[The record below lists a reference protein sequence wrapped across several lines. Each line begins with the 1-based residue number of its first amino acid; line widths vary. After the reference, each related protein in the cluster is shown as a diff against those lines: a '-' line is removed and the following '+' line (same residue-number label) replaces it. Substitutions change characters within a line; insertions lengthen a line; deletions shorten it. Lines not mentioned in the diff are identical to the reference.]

1 LILNIEIMRNK
12 LLIGFIFFAVL
23 ATQFSCSQM
32 RQMELER
39 NRSLWHE
46 SKIKD
51 YKMKVKIQKTGHA
64 TPNGKFIIIVRG
76 GVAKSIKSVDFK
88 PGLEMLDT
96 EIQFGRYSTIGGIFS
111 FIESAEK
118 DNQKNNRGWSR
129 REIEYDSKFGY
140 PKKVDLDQSGVF
152 DDELSFEVLEF
163 EAIDSSDSEPA
174 EKSSPPKLNLISAS
188 EITKAEFS
196 TKYHYGPLG
205 DSDESNTSSGGVSFS
220 RNGTAFRYYDARH
233 YDTGKKQDT
242 DGEKFQAVV
251 SIEQFQNFAQT
262 IADNDFSN
270 LKDSTER
277 TNNPIDYMLLTVT
290 YAGKTKTIKANN
302 SVKNTAEVKA
312 ILQAFE
318 TLKNQVDWK

>member
-1 LILNIEIMRNK
+1 M
-12 LLIGFIFFAVL
+12 IGFIFFAVL
-23 ATQFSCSQM
+23 ATQFACSPI
-32 RQMELER
+32 RQTVNIR
-39 NRSLWHE
+39 NQVLWRWN
-46 SKIKD
+46 KIEN
-51 YKMKVKIQKTGHA
+51 YKMTVKIQKTGHA
-64 TPNGKFIIIVRG
+64 TPNGTFIITVRDRI
-76 GVAKSIKSVDFK
+76 AKSIRPIDK
-88 PGLEMLDT
+88 PDVEMLDT
-96 EIQFGRYSTIGGIFS
+96 EIRFTGYDTMEGIFRH
-111 FIESAEK
+111 IENAECGK
-118 DNQKNNRGWSR
+118 C
-129 REIEYDSKFGY
+129 EIEYDWKLGY
-140 PKKVDLDQSGVF
+140 PKKVDLDQPGVF

-163 EAIDSSDSEPA
+163 EAIDPSDSEPA
-174 EKSSPPKLNLISAS
+174 AKSSPRKLNLISAS

-318 TLKNQVDWK
+318 TLKNQVDWKKVK